1 MNDAFYIAATGMQAQ
16 QKNLNTISN
25 NLTNVNTSGF
35 KKSRVVFSDLMIDAS
50 KKTSSNELDATDTS
64 NQSGSGVSAS
74 NMLRSFESGELK
86 TTGSPFDVAIQGN
99 GFIEVAMADGTNA
112 FTRGGTL
119 KVNED
124 GKLATSSGYVL
135 KSNIQIPE
143 NTQSVS
149 IDKDGKVSVQTTNN
163 SKPVEL
169 GYIEIA
175 RFPNQNALAYT
186 YILKFKIE
194 IMISNIKKIIFRGV
208 NCCGYRFS

>member
-135 KSNIQIPE
+135 SQIFKF
-143 NTQSVS
+143 QKIHRVFQL
-149 IDKDGKVSVQTTNN
+149 IKMGKYQ
-163 SKPVEL
+163 
-169 GYIEIA
+169 
-175 RFPNQNALAYT
+175 
-186 YILKFKIE
+186 
-194 IMISNIKKIIFRGV
+194 FRLQITA
-208 NCCGYRFS
+208 NLLN